1 MLSAPDK
8 RTLWAAADKLRTNMD
23 AAEYKHIVLGLIFLK
38 YVSDA
43 FAAHREELKYRFAD
57 SNDEFFIGEG
67 GDVAREL
74 EDRDYYTAANV
85 FWVPEAARWEQ
96 LQEKARQPEIG
107 VLIDKALEAIENDNP
122 RLKGLL
128 DKRFA
133 RTQFPPDKLGALVDL
148 ISTVGFGASRKD
160 LFDGEEQRAPDVLG
174 QVYEYFLGQ
183 FASAEG
189 KKGGQFYTPESVVKL
204 LVEILAP
211 HEGRVYDPCCGSG
224 GMFVQSEKFVRNH
237 QRKHHLPSRESISIY
252 GQESNYTTWRLVA
265 MNLVIRGLDFN
276 LGREAADTFL
286 NDQHPDLKADYILA
300 NPPFNVSDWW
310 HPRLDGD
317 IRWQAYGTPPQSN
330 ANFAWLEHI
339 LHHLAPTGRAGV
351 VLANGSMSSNT
362 SGEGEIRRRMVEGDV
377 VECMV
382 ALPPQLFFNTQ
393 IPACLWFLTRDKSS
407 AAGQTDRRGQVLFID
422 ARQMGHLETRV
433 FRVFDAEVIQQIAG
447 TYHAWRGDGETQTT
461 YEDVPGFCKS
471 ATVEQIKGNSY
482 ILTPGRYVG
491 AAAIEEDEEAFAEKI
506 SALVGELRG
515 QFAQSDALEAE
526 IKRNLAGLGYE
537 F

>member
-1 MLSAPDK
+1 MLSSSDK
-8 RTLWAAADKLRTNMD
+8 RTLWATADKLRTNMD

-43 FAAHREELKYRFAD
+43 FSAHRAELTRRFAD
-57 SNDEFFIGEG
+57 ADDEFFVGEG
-67 GDVAREL
+67 GDMQAEL

-96 LQEKARQPEIG
+96 LQEKARQSEIG
-107 VLIDKALEAIENDNP
+107 VLIDRALEAIETDNP
-122 RLKGLL
+122 PLKNLL

-148 ISTVGFGASRKD
+148 ISTIGFGA
-160 LFDGEEQRAPDVLG
+160 GEKARDVLG

-189 KKGGQFYTPESVVKL
+189 KKGGQFYTPESVVRL

-211 HEGRVYDPCCGSG
+211 HRGRVYDPCCGSG
-224 GMFVQSEKFVRNH
+224 GMFVQSEKFVESH
-237 QRKHHLPSRESISIY
+237 QGRHGDISIY

-286 NDQHPDLKADYILA
+286 NDQHPDLKADYVLA

-310 HPRLDGD
+310 HPRLEGD
-317 IRWQAYGTPPQSN
+317 IRWIYGAPPQGN
-330 ANFAWLEHI
+330 ANFAWLSHI
-339 LHHLAPTGRAGV
+339 AHHLAPTGRAGV

-362 SGEGEIRRRMVEGDV
+362 GGEGEIRRRMLEGDV
-377 VECMV
+377 IECMV

-393 IPACLWFLTRDKSS
+393 IPACLWFLSRDKSGAGDGTS
-407 AAGQTDRRGQVLFID
+407 AASKTDRRGQVLFID
-422 ARQMGHLETRV
+422 ARQMGRLETRV
-433 FRVFDAEVIQQIAG
+433 FRVFDSEEIQTIAQ
-447 TYHAWRGDGETQTT
+447 TYHAWRGGTETT
-461 YEDVPGFCKS
+461 YEDVAGFCKS
-471 ATVEQIKGNSY
+471 ATLDDIKEHGY
-482 ILTPGRYVG
+482 VLTAGRYVG
-491 AAAIEEDEEAFAEKI
+491 AAAVEEDEEAYAEKM

-526 IKRNLAGLGYE
+526 IKKNLAVLGYE
-537 F
+537 IEKSH

>member
-1 MLSAPDK
+1 MLNASDT

-38 YVSDA
+38 YISDA
-43 FAAHREELKYRFAD
+43 FSAHREELKRRFAD
-57 SNDEFFIGEG
+57 PNDDFFVGAS

-74 EDRDYYTAANV
+74 EDRDYYMAANV

-107 VLIDKALEAIENDNP
+107 VLIDKALEAIESDNP
-122 RLKGLL
+122 RLKNLL

-148 ISTVGFGASRKD
+148 ISTIGFGA
-160 LFDGEEQRAPDVLG
+160 GEKARDVLG

-211 HEGRVYDPCCGSG
+211 HRGRVYDPCCGSG
-224 GMFVQSEKFVRNH
+224 GMFVQSEKFVENH
-237 QRKHHLPSRESISIY
+237 QGRHGDISIY

-286 NDQHPDLKADYILA
+286 NDQHPDLKADYVLA

-317 IRWQAYGTPPQSN
+317 IRWKAYGTPPQGN
-330 ANFAWLEHI
+330 ANFAWLAHI

-362 SGEGEIRRRMVEGDV
+362 SGEGEIRRRMLEGDAI
-377 VECMV
+377 ECMV

-393 IPACLWFLTRDKSS
+393 IPACLWFLSRDKSS
-407 AAGQTDRRGQVLFID
+407 AGGKTDRRGQVLFID
-422 ARQMGHLETRV
+422 ARQIGRLETRV
-433 FRVFDAEVIQQIAG
+433 FRVFDAEEVQTIAQ
-447 TYHAWRGDGETQTT
+447 TYHAWRGDGETGTP

-471 ATVEQIKGNSY
+471 ATLDEIKEHGY

-491 AAAIEEDEEAFAEKI
+491 AAAVEEDEEAYAEKM

-515 QFAQSDALEAE
+515 QFAQSDALESE
-526 IKRNLAGLGYE
+526 IQQNLARLGYE
-537 F
+537 I